1 MKCPFDGSVNI
12 EKVSHRWRSLS
23 GDAEAKDELAPPDV
37 VEARYFAV
45 LAVIAAGF
53 WVLVSGSVLL
63 GLLVAAGGLV
73 WGVIMSREVAET
85 VAARNRWAHEVICLT
100 CLHRWVP

>member
-1 MKCPFDGSVNI
+1 MCPKCGSVNI
-12 EKVSHRWRSLS
+12 EMVSHRWKSLP

-37 VEARYFAV
+37 ARARHFAV
-45 LAVIAAGF
+45 LAVLVAGI
-53 WVLVSGSVLL
+53 WLMVSGGVLL

-100 CLHRWVP
+100 CLRRWVP